1 MRVISVVVALLFFTM
16 AGNAQTPGAKPV
28 AAQAKPAGAQA
39 KPAPPATAKPAPATA
54 KPAPA
59 AAVAMPAARV
69 QGNLAQVMRGILFPN
84 SNIIFDAQNNDPV
97 AKAKKA
103 EGAAFGNP
111 YGGWQEVENA
121 ALALAESTNLL
132 IIPGRVCSNGKPA
145 PMNRP
150 DWPKFV
156 QGLRTA
162 SMEAYKAAQSKNMDK
177 IVDASG
183 TLTEACSACH
193 DVYREKPNLSLRCT
207 P

>member
-16 AGNAQTPGAKPV
+16 VGSAQSPAKVTAKVQP
-28 AAQAKPAGAQA
+28 AAQAKPAAPATQ
-39 KPAPPATAKPAPATA
+39 KPAAPATA

-59 AAVAMPAARV
+59 AAPAGAQTARV

-103 EGAAFGNP
+103 EGGAFGNP

-121 ALALAESTNLL
+121 AISLAEAANLL
-132 IIPGRVCSNGKPA
+132 IIPGRMCSNGKPA
-145 PMNRP
+145 PLNRA

-162 SMEAYKAAQSKNMDK
+162 SMAAYKAAQSKNMDN
-177 IVDASG
+177 IV
-183 TLTEACSACH
+183 
-193 DVYREKPNLSLRCT
+193 
-207 P
+207 